1 MAVGRWRR
9 ESVDGID
16 GRCRCCGVARV
27 TRPRVVLV
35 LLATEPNELRT
46 IYVSGTIQCL
56 RVAGYNCR
64 WWAAVAL
71 GGPVSINQTAL
82 NTRARAR
89 PPARPPARAESHCSR
104 RPIAIAPNAV
114 RAHNLC
120 LAADCRELSRP
131 ELYSQSVKI
140 TFFRIHL

>member
-71 GGPVSINQTAL
+71 GGPVSINQPAL

-89 PPARPPARAESHCSR
+89 ARPCGIALLAPTDRNCPECGSRAQSMSRGGLPGAFEARA
-104 RPIAIAPNAV
+104 
-114 RAHNLC
+114 L
-120 LAADCRELSRP
+120 LAER
-131 ELYSQSVKI
+131 QNNV
-140 TFFRIHL
+140 F